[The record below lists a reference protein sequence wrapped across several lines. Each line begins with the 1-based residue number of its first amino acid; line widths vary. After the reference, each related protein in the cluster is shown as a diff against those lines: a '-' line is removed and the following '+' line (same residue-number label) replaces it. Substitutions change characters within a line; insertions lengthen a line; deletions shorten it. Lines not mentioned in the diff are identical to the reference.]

1 MVRILLL
8 DDERE
13 LREEIADYL
22 RGAGFEVDE
31 AGSLRQ
37 FHQQFSA
44 QRYPVVVIDRALP
57 DGDGLDLVEDLRQAD
72 PQCGIV
78 VFTAR
83 DASQER
89 ISGYRRGAD
98 HYLTKPIR
106 LEELVAVLESVAR
119 RVTPEAQWL
128 LREADWSLL
137 IPGGPAIRLTAQ
149 EHALLGALARGRTR
163 ALSRSQILEAL
174 GKDSETYDPRNLDA
188 LVLRLRRKVA
198 EVSPQ
203 ALPLKAVHGAGYALT
218 QELQIR

>member
-1 MVRILLL
+1 MIRILLL

-31 AGSLRQ
+31 AGTLRQ

-44 QRYPVVVIDRALP
+44 DRYPVVVIDRTLP
-57 DGDGLDLVEDLRQAD
+57 DGDGLDLVEELRRGER
-72 PQCGIV
+72 QCGIV

-89 ISGYRRGAD
+89 IQGYERGAD

-106 LEELVAVLESVAR
+106 LDELVAVLKALAR
-119 RVTPEAQWL
+119 RLAPAVHWQ
-128 LREADWSLL
+128 LRESDWSLL
-137 IPGGPAIRLTAQ
+137 IPGAPAIRLTAQ
-149 EHALLGALARGRTR
+149 EHALLRGLARSRTR
-163 ALSRSQILEAL
+163 SLTRSQIVEEL
-174 GKDSETYDPRNLDA
+174 GKDAETYDSRNLDA

-198 EVSPQ
+198 EASDQ
-203 ALPLKAVHGAGYALT
+203 ALPLKAVHGTGYALT
-218 QELQIR
+218 RDVEVL

>member
-1 MVRILLL
+1 MIRLLLL

-37 FHQQFSA
+37 FHQQYSPE
-44 QRYPVVVIDRALP
+44 RHPVVVIDRTLP
-57 DGDGLDLVEDLRQAD
+57 DGDGLDLVEALRKSEW
-72 PQCGIV
+72 QCGIV

-83 DASQER
+83 DASQDR

-106 LEELVAVLESVAR
+106 LEELAAVIAALAR
-119 RVTPEAQWL
+119 RVAPSAQWQ
-128 LREADWSLL
+128 LREADWTLL
-137 IPGGPAIRLTAQ
+137 APGAAPIRLTAQ
-149 EHALLGALARGRTR
+149 EHALLRGLARSRGRSLTR
-163 ALSRSQILEAL
+163 AQIVEEL
-174 GKDSETYDPRNLDA
+174 GKDAETYDPRNLDA

-198 EVSPQ
+198 EASDQ
-203 ALPLKAVHGAGYALT
+203 SLPLKAVHGTGYALT
-218 QELQIR
+218 QTLEVV